1 MLGSWELDMRTSGRI
16 AVSVMAVAVAALG
29 LGGGAPASAATASDA
44 SCGGTSCPA
53 LMPTRL
59 TASQATLNV
68 TQMQLENINAMAVD
82 AVTGEPIRGAKIVFA
97 TSGGRTLGTAYT
109 DDDGIAALSA
119 PEDLGPGTL
128 QELLGGYD
136 AAMIGDGVHAPAG
149 AHGAIT
155 IGTDEGPGV
164 PGAPCAVCSD
174 RTLKQDVVP
183 VDWSR

>member
-1 MLGSWELDMRTSGRI
+1 MRTSGHV
-16 AVSVMAVAVAALG
+16 ALSVMAVAVAALG
-29 LGGGAPASAATASDA
+29 LGGGAPASAATTADA
-44 SCGGTSCPA
+44 SCGGASCPA
-53 LMPTRL
+53 LTPTRL

-68 TQMQLENINAMAVD
+68 TQMQLENINAMAAD

-97 TSGGRTLGTAYT
+97 TSGGRTLGVAYT
-109 DDDGIAALSA
+109 DNDGIAALSA

-155 IGTDEGPGV
+155 VGTDEGPGV
-164 PGAPCAVCSD
+164 PGNPCAVCSD

>member
-1 MLGSWELDMRTSGRI
+1 MRTSGRV
-16 AVSVMAVAVAALG
+16 ALSALAVAVAALA
-29 LGGGAPASAATASDA
+29 LGGGAPVSAATTADA
-44 SCGGTSCPA
+44 NCGGANCPA
-53 LMPTRL
+53 LTPTRL

-68 TQMQLENINAMAVD
+68 TQMQLENINAMAAD
-82 AVTGEPIRGAKIVFA
+82 AVTGEPIRGAEIVFA

-109 DDDGIAALSA
+109 DNDGIAALSA

-136 AAMIGDGVHAPAG
+136 AAMVGDGVHAPAG

-164 PGAPCAVCSD
+164 PGNPCSVCSD
-174 RTLKQDVVP
+174 RTLKQGVVP